1 MRDGW
6 ERKARSS
13 SSFYQ
18 NMASRAREKRNNSG
32 TGTAS
37 GWQSSDPGPAGADS
51 DGRSGRKSSSVIM
64 SVGGHCQPH
73 WRRHV
78 IIMMPAIMTPMMMTE
93 AAGRR
98 RPPSPL
104 STDCR
109 STVTSPALVS
119 RDPGRDTPA
128 VSDHRI
134 IPLA

>member
-1 MRDGW
+1 MVGSVSPGKI
-6 ERKARSS
+6 EFLLLPEHGEQSEK
-13 SSFYQ
+13 
-18 NMASRAREKRNNSG
+18 KRNNSG

-73 WRRHV
+73 WRNV
-78 IIMMPAIMTPMMMTE
+78 IIIMMIPAIMIMMMTE

-98 RPPSPL
+98 RLL
-104 STDCR
+104 STA
-109 STVTSPALVS
+109 TVTSLARVT
-119 RDPGRDTPA
+119 RDRDTPA
-128 VSDHRI
+128 DSDHRI